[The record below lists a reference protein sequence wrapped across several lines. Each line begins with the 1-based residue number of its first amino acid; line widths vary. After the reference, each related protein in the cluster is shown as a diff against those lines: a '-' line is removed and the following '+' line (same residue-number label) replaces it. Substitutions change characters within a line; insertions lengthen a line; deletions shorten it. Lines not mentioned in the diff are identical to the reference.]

1 MFNTMTTTAID
12 AVQTGKKQIV
22 NTVVRHEGLAETINK
37 FVDIETQYSKAL
49 VENTFNTMTGFY
61 TLFTSKDFAKEVT
74 DSFTPSFTA
83 TKAASKKAK

>member
-1 MFNTMTTTAID
+1 MTTTAID